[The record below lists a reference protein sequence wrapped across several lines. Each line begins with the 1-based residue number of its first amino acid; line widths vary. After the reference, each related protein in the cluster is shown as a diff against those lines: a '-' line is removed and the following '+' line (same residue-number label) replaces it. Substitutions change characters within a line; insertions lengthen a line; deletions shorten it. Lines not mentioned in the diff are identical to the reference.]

1 MTMPPLE
8 HSKRRPWHR
17 ELAMGIAV
25 GFGSQ
30 ALWAV
35 VGLVSRLCGL

>member
-1 MTMPPLE
+1 MTVPLE

-25 GFGSQ
+25 GFSSQ
-30 ALWAV
+30 AIWAIV
-35 VGLVSRLCGL
+35 ELAARLGGL